1 VEKKMDIQTQ
11 LKQDM
16 MTAMKAREMEK
27 VNTIRSLRGAIKDK
41 AIELKKDELSD
52 EEIMGVLTKAAKQ
65 RRDSIASYKEG
76 GRDDLVAEEE
86 KELAIIEK
94 YLPEQMNEDEVTKIV
109 TEVIEQTG
117 ASSMADM
124 GKVMG
129 AIMPKVKGKAD
140 GNMVQ
145 TIVRGKLG

>member
-1 VEKKMDIQTQ
+1 MDIQTQ

-16 MTAMKAREMEK
+16 MTAMKAKEMDK
-27 VNTIRSLRGAIKDK
+27 LNTIRSLRGAIKDK
-41 AIELKKDELSD
+41 AIELKKDELTE

-86 KELAIIEK
+86 QELAIIEK
-94 YLPEQMNEDEVTKIV
+94 YLPEQMGEEEVSKIV
-109 TEVIEQTG
+109 ADVIEQTG
-117 ASSMADM
+117 ASSMRDM

-140 GNMVQ
+140 GNLVQ
-145 TIVRGKLG
+145 TIVRRKLG

>member
-1 VEKKMDIQTQ
+1 MDIQTQ

-145 TIVRGKLG
+145 TIVRRKLG

>member
-1 VEKKMDIQTQ
+1 MDIQTQ

-16 MTAMKAREMEK
+16 MTAMKTREMEK

-41 AIELKKDELSD
+41 AIELKKAELTD
-52 EEIMGVLTKAAKQ
+52 DEIMGVLTKAAKQ

-86 KELAIIEK
+86 KELAIIEN
-94 YLPEQMNEDEVTKIV
+94 YLPEQMDEDEVTKIV
-109 TEVIEQTG
+109 AEVIAQTG
-117 ASSMADM
+117 GSSMSDM

-140 GNMVQ
+140 GNLVQ
-145 TIVRGKLG
+145 RIVRRKLG

>member
-1 VEKKMDIQTQ
+1 
-11 LKQDM
+11 
-16 MTAMKAREMEK
+16 MTAMKAREMDK

-41 AIELKKDELSD
+41 AIELKKDELTE

-86 KELAIIEK
+86 QELAIIEK
-94 YLPEQMNEDEVTKIV
+94 YLPEQMGEEKISKIV
-109 TEVIEQTG
+109 ADVIEQTG
-117 ASSMADM
+117 ASSMRDM

-140 GNMVQ
+140 GNLVQ
-145 TIVRGKLG
+145 TIVRRKLG

>member
-145 TIVRGKLG
+145 TIVRRKLG

>member
-1 VEKKMDIQTQ
+1 MDIQTQ